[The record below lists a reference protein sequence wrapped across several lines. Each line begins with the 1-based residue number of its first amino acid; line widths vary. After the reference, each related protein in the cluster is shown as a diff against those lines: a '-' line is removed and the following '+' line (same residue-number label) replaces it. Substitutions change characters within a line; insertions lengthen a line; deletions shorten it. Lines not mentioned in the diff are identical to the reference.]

1 MATTSTTTSGSV
13 LQALGL
19 GSGLDIESLVTSL
32 TEAEMSAAKNRVER
46 EQESVTAQV
55 SAVASLKSSLAV
67 FQASLLSLTT
77 GADYASRAATS
88 SDTDLLTAEADSD
101 AAVGSYRVTVD
112 QLAAGQ
118 QLLSKPPFAGG
129 ASSVVGTG
137 ELTLSLGGESF
148 SITVDN
154 TNSTLA
160 GIRDAINDAADN
172 TGISATLVYGTD
184 GAQLLLSSDKTG
196 AGNEIT
202 VAATGGDGGLED
214 LAYSASNTVNYTE
227 EQAAQDAIVYVAGVE
242 HHSSTNEVTDAIDGI
257 TLNLVEAAPSTTV
270 TIKVSNDTDNVV
282 ALMESFIEAYNTLN
296 EQLVSLGSYDKSTDT
311 AGELFGD
318 SLYNNVQRQLSHAL
332 RDAVSGVDGIYSSLS
347 SLGVTTDSK
356 GNLVLNETKLRSALS
371 DDFEAVTSVLQS
383 SDGLISRL
391 DSFLDE
397 ALASDGLIAARDA
410 SLDSQQER
418 IDEQTELNA
427 LREEKVQARYLAKF
441 NAMDSLLAQLQ
452 NTSDYLTQT
461 FDALTKDDD

>member
-1 MATTSTTTSGSV
+1 MATSTSGSV

-88 SDTDLLTAEADSD
+88 SDTDLLTAEADAD

-118 QLLSKPPFAGG
+118 QLLSEPPFAGG

-148 SITVDN
+148 SITIDN

-202 VAATGGDGGLED
+202 VATTGGDGGLAD
-214 LAYSASNTVNYTE
+214 LAYSPSNTVNYTE

-270 TIKVSNDTDNVV
+270 TIKISNDTDNVV
-282 ALMESFIEAYNTLN
+282 ALMESFIEAYNTMN
-296 EQLVSLGSYDKSTDT
+296 EQLASLGSYDQSTDT

-332 RDAVSGVDGIYSSLS
+332 RDVVSGVDGIYSSLS

-356 GNLVLNETKLRSALS
+356 GNLVLNESKLRSALS
-371 DDFEAVTSVLQS
+371 ADFEAVTSVLQS